1 MTKSPLTRS
10 LESLKREA
18 KAKRK
23 ATGCKLHEA
32 QDELAKRYGFGNWA
46 LLHKQHPATPAKQSW
61 AASVK
66 TEEIRDW
73 FLDNHQQ
80 ATFNPFDSDGIVP
93 PNVDVRRV
101 LERRFSTAAPDILDV
116 VVTELVEGDN
126 WVSFEV
132 ADAISWFE
140 ENHTPAVDCSPY
152 DGREGGYLYPLVD
165 VSDVINDNFGDLPE
179 EDIEGIVL
187 AIESYDDAWVDG
199 DFLNSLYGDDP
210 STEEINP

>member
-1 MTKSPLTRS
+1 MTRAPLTRS

-18 KAKRK
+18 KTLKK
-23 ATGCKLHEA
+23 AMGCKLHVA
-32 QDELAKRYGFGNWA
+32 QDVLARRLGFENWS
-46 LLHKQHPATPAKQSW
+46 LLHRQHPATPAKQSR
-61 AASVK
+61 AASVN
-66 TEEIRDW
+66 TDEIRDW
-73 FLDNHQQ
+73 FMDNHQQ

-101 LERRFSTAAPDILDV
+101 LERRFSKAAPDILDV
-116 VVTELVEGDN
+116 VVAELEEGGN

-132 ADAISWFE
+132 IDAISWFE

-179 EDIEGIVL
+179 VDIEGIVL
-187 AIESYDDAWVDG
+187 AIESYDHAWVGG

-210 STEEINP
+210 STEELNP